1 MALARVPEGAS
12 VPDIELARMR
22 RRHLRRVLAI
32 EARVYPRPWS
42 ASLFL
47 SELAQK
53 SSRTYLVARHDGDV
67 IGYAGMMFTG
77 LEAHITNIAV
87 DPDFHGRKV
96 GSRLMM
102 RLVTEAIARGAKTLS
117 LEVRVTNHPAQS
129 MYGKFGFSVVGV
141 RKGYYIETK
150 EDALVMVVDDATT
163 NEYRLR
169 LETLRDEIEE
179 VTGGT
184 SGGSRR
190 IGRGRP
196 GEGRDG

>member
-1 MALARVPEGAS
+1 MALARLPDPAGVPE
-12 VPDIELARMR
+12 IELTKMR
-22 RRHLRRVLAI
+22 RRHLRKVLAI

-53 SSRTYLVARHDGDV
+53 SSRSYLVARHEGEV
-67 IGYAGMMFTG
+67 VGYAGMMFTG

-96 GSRLMM
+96 GSRLML
-102 RLVTEAIARGAKTLS
+102 RLVTEAIARGARTLS
-117 LEVRVTNHPAQS
+117 LEVRVTNLPAQS

-163 NEYRLR
+163 TEYRLR
-169 LETLRDEIEE
+169 LQTLRDEIDM
-179 VTGGT
+179 VVGDDG
-184 SGGSRR
+184 SSRR
-190 IGRGRP
+190 SAKG
-196 GEGRDG
+196 GRDG